1 MFATNGPVEPKEP
14 CVKRVRI
21 LWSSLAIALIVL
33 ALSAC
38 SAAATPGATSSTGMS
53 AGGIA
58 VQLPGMN
65 IERAVAPAAP
75 LTAQAQL
82 AITAGAEAAA
92 TAKRNAVDVAPK
104 TVYAGC
110 GY

>member
-1 MFATNGPVEPKEP
+1 MFADHGPAEPKEP

-33 ALSAC
+33 GLSAC
-38 SAAATPGATSSTGMS
+38 SAAATPGATSSAGIS

-65 IERAVAPAAP
+65 MERAVAPAAP
-75 LTAQAQL
+75 LTTQAQL

-92 TAKRNAVDVAPK
+92 TAQRNAVDVAPK
-104 TVYAGC
+104 TLYAGC

>member
-1 MFATNGPVEPKEP
+1 M
-14 CVKRVRI
+14 KRVRI
-21 LWSSLAIALIVL
+21 LWSTLAIALVVL

-38 SAAATPGATSSTGMS
+38 SASAAPGASSSSGIS

-65 IERAVAPAAP
+65 IERAVAAPAAP

-92 TAKRNAVDVAPK
+92 TAQRNAVDVAPK
-104 TVYAGC
+104 TLYAGC

>member
-1 MFATNGPVEPKEP
+1 M
-14 CVKRVRI
+14 KRVRV
-21 LWSSLAIALIVL
+21 LWSTLAVALVVL

-38 SAAATPGATSSTGMS
+38 SAATTPGATGNAALS

-65 IERAVAPAAP
+65 MERTVAPAAP
-75 LTAQAQL
+75 MTAQVQL
-82 AITAGAEAAA
+82 AITAGAE
-92 TAKRNAVDVAPK
+92 TAISAQRNAVDVAPK

-110 GY
+110 GGY

>member
-1 MFATNGPVEPKEP
+1 MFAVHGPAEPKEP
-14 CVKRVRI
+14 CVKRVRV
-21 LWSSLAIALIVL
+21 LWSSLAVALIVL

-38 SAAATPGATSSTGMS
+38 SAAAPGATSSTGMS

-58 VQLPGMN
+58 VQLPGMSL
-65 IERAVAPAAP
+65 ERAVAPAAP

-82 AITAGAEAAA
+82 AITAGADAAA
-92 TAKRNAVDVAPK
+92 TAQRNAVDVAPK

>member
-1 MFATNGPVEPKEP
+1 M
-14 CVKRVRI
+14 
-21 LWSSLAIALIVL
+21 SL
-33 ALSAC
+33 
-38 SAAATPGATSSTGMS
+38 
-53 AGGIA
+53 
-58 VQLPGMN
+58 
-65 IERAVAPAAP
+65 ERAVAPAVP

-92 TAKRNAVDVAPK
+92 TAQRNAVDVAPK

>member
-1 MFATNGPVEPKEP
+1 M
-14 CVKRVRI
+14 KRVRV

-38 SAAATPGATSSTGMS
+38 SAAATPGATSSGIS

-65 IERAVAPAAP
+65 IERAAVPATP

-82 AITAGAEAAA
+82 AITAGADAAA
-92 TAKRNAVDVAPK
+92 SARLNVVDVAPK